1 MKEFFSVLEV
11 SKLLDLSRS
20 SVLNYI
26 RSGKLKAIQVGK
38 IYIISKENFG
48 EFLKEQKT
56 RKKHVKQNQTTLEF

>member
-26 RSGKLKAIQVGK
+26 RSGKLKAVQVGK

-48 EFLKEQKT
+48 EFLKDQKNK
-56 RKKHVKQNQTTLEF
+56 KKHPKQNQTTFDF

>member
-26 RSGKLKAIQVGK
+26 RSGKLKAVQVGK

-48 EFLKEQKT
+48 EFLKDQKT
-56 RKKHVKQNQTTLEF
+56 KKKHPKQNQTTFDF